1 MHCRQPEFNRTPCTK
16 SPLTY
21 SNIQYIMDFSNDP
34 DIISGLLDLDVQ
46 IAHFIEGRNVYTV
59 KFVLY

>member
-1 MHCRQPEFNRTPCTK
+1 
-16 SPLTY
+16 
-21 SNIQYIMDFSNDP
+21 MDFSNDP